1 MADIQNNEPDI
12 EDREANI
19 RLTVQHIISTKL
31 DEMYEQFDRLHRRNI
46 SDQDVVAALRYF
58 GDIELLDGYAEWAD
72 IDIRE
77 DDNTTLDPTVPDP
90 MDSDTNRLIA
100 ESHKIGVVKALI
112 IEQLKVERER
122 EMYFDPEYDGEDVMV
137 DGPLYLT
144 DLSRTIVKG
153 LGK

>member
-1 MADIQNNEPDI
+1 MTDSPAPI

-90 MDSDTNRLIA
+90 GDAPSYDALKQAMAAGGGLNYTKGD
-100 ESHKIGVVKALI
+100 VK
-112 IEQLKVERER
+112 
-122 EMYFDPEYDGEDVMV
+122 
-137 DGPLYLT
+137 
-144 DLSRTIVKG
+144 
-153 LGK
+153 